1 LAHHPDEKYGYRNG
15 PDDDPGGVA
24 PRIAALYSTQAAAA
38 LARKECQSVHRAVDQ
53 AEVDHFPENI
63 ARNPDQRADD
73 DRAVELVDVVLVQK
87 EFVNGPESIRE
98 LVGTRGLANIQ
109 IPRDQE
115 TYQPRKDGDA
125 GHLDLEGVRR
135 LNPGRVQ
142 LRGEFPRG
150 IKNGREEALEVIGAA
165 PVRRQGEPAADD
177 RQGRENHK
185 RHKHHLGRFVH
196 VYVMLV
202 VARLAMKGEK

>member
-38 LARKECQSVHRAVDQ
+38 LARKECQSVH
-53 AEVDHFPENI
+53 
-63 ARNPDQRADD
+63 
-73 DRAVELVDVVLVQK
+73 RAVELVDVVLVQK

-202 VARLAMKGEK
+202 V